1 MAPNIFTSADDFTFS
16 SKKRHFY
23 CKNSKKTDFRPKK
36 AKKGLIYVLFCKKKV
51 IFIKD

>member
-1 MAPNIFTSADDFTFS
+1 MISRFLAKNGIFTTKTA
-16 SKKRHFY
+16 
-23 CKNSKKTDFRPKK
+23 KKTDFRPKK